1 MKKIK
6 QDLKI
11 TSIVV
16 LVLAACTLVNMVAEL
31 VWGDINRAV
40 IPNDAPENILQ
51 ITKIFLVVL
60 TVLLILPQIYIG
72 IKGLKIARKPDSSKG
87 HIVWAI
93 ILFVFAIIGL
103 ISPVSGIIS
112 TGKVMDYLGAIFSFL
127 LEIAIYFEYIVYAK
141 AISKAN

>member
-11 TSIVV
+11 TSIIV

-31 VWGDINRAV
+31 IWGDINRAV

-127 LEIAIYFEYIVYAK
+127 LEIVIYFEYIVYAK